1 MIDIKNAVTITN
13 TIIHN
18 MENLQHHLDL
28 KRITQTLLERVQM
41 ELERVQVMTRDSINS
56 IVENSFGGNRWLALM
71 VTSRILVLTKPLT
84 TLFEGGDRGV
94 GRLHCR
100 HRRHHLLSLLSERGA
115 GDQHQER

>member
-1 MIDIKNAVTITN
+1 MDIKNANITINATT

-18 MENLQHHLDL
+18 MESLQHHLDL
-28 KRITQTLLERVQM
+28 KRITQTLLERMKM

-71 VTSRILVLTKPLT
+71 VTTRILVLAKPLT
-84 TLFEGGDRGV
+84 TLFEGGGRGV

-100 HRRHHLLSLLSERGA
+100 RRRCHLLSLL
-115 GDQHQER
+115 

>member
-1 MIDIKNAVTITN
+1 MDIKNANITINATI

-28 KRITQTLLERVQM
+28 KIITQPLLERMQM

-71 VTSRILVLTKPLT
+71 VTTRILVLAKPLT
-84 TLFEGGDRGV
+84 TLFEGGGRGV

-100 HRRHHLLSLLSERGA
+100 RRRCHLLSLL
-115 GDQHQER
+115 